1 MRKRGEY
8 QGFVED
14 TLRVMESSL
23 PKARGATTPKQRAK
37 VFYTKVRARNLRTA
51 VRYITDR
58 EGGGVLAPDEIDGKS
73 GIDAL
78 RDKHPPM
85 REHGESAK
93 HTYDITP
100 SLIDLDITE
109 DTVESVASKIS
120 GSAGLSGMDS
130 VQLKHLLL
138 QHGGASKKLRQ
149 VVAKFARWFA
159 NTYSSSLSAAYRA
172 LMWGWPV

>member
-78 RDKHPPM
+78 LRDKHPAM
-85 REHGESAK
+85 RVPGEAVM
-93 HTYDITP
+93 HTYYCYDTTP
-100 SLIDLDITE
+100 SLIDLDITK
-109 DTVESVASKIS
+109 DTVESFASKNS
-120 GSAGLSGMDS
+120 ASAGLSGMDS
-130 VQLKHLLL
+130 VQLKHHLL
-138 QHGGASKKLRQ
+138 QHVGASKTLRQ
-149 VVAKFARWFA
+149 VVA
-159 NTYSSSLSAAYRA
+159 
-172 LMWGWPV
+172 